1 MGEIVPTP
9 EETLGDLIDD
19 NCDGT
24 ALVSTD
30 VLVRY
35 VINEPASGQTPT
47 ELMDVAPDPLAL
59 PITFANGLAFT
70 QDTNGH
76 RGLTWPARGQ
86 DGRAARSIQNTKVT
100 TRLDQAQ
107 RLTLELVADV
117 TDSDSGST
125 LTRLFYLGI
134 NESTDQ
140 LSLIPRNAG
149 ENLRLYFNDNN
160 ADAHNGVQWPV
171 NLHTAGRIV
180 LHVVLDT
187 TKATDSERVTLYRN
201 GSALSPEG
209 TPTWPGENERLNLTG
224 TNSLALGN
232 RPSGGRSIQGTL
244 HYAAVYMRALTPNE
258 VESNAAVLLANDD
271 NHTVDN

>member
-1 MGEIVPTP
+1 MQEMP
-9 EETLGDLIDD
+9 GDLIDD
-19 NCDGT
+19 DCDGT
-24 ALVSTD
+24 ALLNTD

-35 VINEPASGQTPT
+35 VINESPSSETPT
-47 ELMDVAPDPLAL
+47 ELMDVAPDPLPL
-59 PITFANGLAFT
+59 PITFADALAFT
-70 QDTNGH
+70 EDMNDH

-86 DGRAARSIQNTKVT
+86 GGRAARSIQNTKVAT
-100 TRLDQAQ
+100 HLDQAQ

-117 TDSDSGST
+117 TDSDGGST
-125 LTRLFYLGI
+125 LTRLFYLGT
-134 NESTDQ
+134 SDSVDQ
-140 LSLIPRNAG
+140 LSLIPRNDGA
-149 ENLRLYFNDNN
+149 NLRLYFNDNN
-160 ADAHNGVQWPV
+160 ADAHTGVQWPV

-244 HYAAVYMRALTPNE
+244 YYAAVYMRALTSNE